1 MLELILLIG
10 LQASGKSTF
19 RRERLDATH
28 VVVSKDLMRN
38 NRRPAR
44 RQRELIERALSE
56 GRSVVVDNTNPRL
69 EERAELVAL
78 GRQYGAR
85 VTGYFFPCSVQASIA
100 RNNLRVGREHVPRVG
115 IFATAKAMRVPTHDE
130 GFDIL
135 YRVTRHDEGAVVL
148 EVVGETSAGDNR
160 EER

>member
-1 MLELILLIG
+1 MLELVLLIG

-19 RRERLDATH
+19 RRECLDATH

-44 RQRELIERALSE
+44 RQRELIERAMSE
-56 GRSVVVDNTNPRL
+56 GRSVVVDNTNPGL

-78 GRQYGAR
+78 GRQYVAR
-85 VTGYFFPCSVQASIA
+85 VTGYFFPCSVQTSLA
-100 RNNLRVGREHVPRVG
+100 RNSRRVGREHVPEVG
-115 IFATAKAMRVPTHDE
+115 IFATAKAMRVPTQDE
-130 GFDIL
+130 GFDTL
-135 YRVTRHDEGAVVL
+135 YRVTRQDEGPVVI
-148 EVVGETSAGDNR
+148 EVVGEIAGDSR